1 MGCKQHKKEAYGL
14 AEFPAGKRFKFRGV
28 GGQDSQRGFHCRGR
42 EIFILISATVVRYLT
57 KRFIYEYDPTLEFT
71 YRHQTSI
78 DDEVVTMEI
87 LDTAGQRPIK
97 IWRKRYIV
105 QIKNYLDEIK
115 KARNVSLVIIGNK
128 NDLDHIREVSL
139 EEGEKCAQ
147 DLACAFFE
155 SSACSGDENIREA
168 FHELYRE
175 VRRRKAIENG
185 KGRRRSSIQQM
196 KQVLNKT
203 FTKINNRQ

>member
-1 MGCKQHKKEAYGL
+1 MS
-14 AEFPAGKRFKFRGV
+14 GKTGGGEYRLVVLGRTGV
-28 GGQDSQRGFHCRGR
+28 GK
-42 EIFILISATVVRYLT
+42 SATVVRYLT

-87 LDTAGQRPIK
+87 LDTAGQEETIHREGHIRWADGFLL
-97 IWRKRYIV
+97 IYSITDRKSFEDIV